1 MKALSKVASARPM
14 ACISETSISHLP
26 RKCCETSF
34 PDVTSGRLSEK
45 YVPPSISRATLGYR
59 EGRCHT
65 THSARSRGV
74 ADLPIG
80 ARRGSRHHRGHGA
93 SCPSSSTVAHQR
105 NRHKRRTFGL
115 SFYLEF

>member
-26 RKCCETSF
+26 RKCYETSF
-34 PDVTSGRLSEK
+34 PDVTSGRLSDK
-45 YVPPSISRATLGYR
+45 FVPPSMSRATLGYR

-80 ARRGSRHHRGHGA
+80 ARRGSRHHRGHGEK
-93 SCPSSSTVAHQR
+93 CPSSSTVAHQW
-105 NRHKRRTFGL
+105 NRRKRRTFGL
-115 SFYLEF
+115 STMVKY